1 MGGWLAVADRAAS
14 LAVQSDWLGLD
25 PSDALP
31 RAVHQG
37 LSPCACCR
45 AAPPRALLST
55 GPASGL
61 FTGSCVFRKVVAFLV
76 LTSKSS
82 KVEAARPFRG
92 LRQERAPCHFLHVM
106 VPVTSQKVWEG
117 PRRGRVLGLCSRGP
131 LQRGPVHLGGVSSV
145 SGFFRSV
152 CASVFDAHPRPL
164 CHLSCP
170 FNTQI

>member
-1 MGGWLAVADRAAS
+1 MLWVFTAADQLPQDAMGGWLAVADRAAS

-37 LSPCACCR
+37 LSPGACCR

-92 LRQERAPCHFLHVM
+92 LRQERAPCHFHHVM
-106 VPVTSQKVWEG
+106 VPVTSQGSVGGAEEG
-117 PRRGRVLGLCSRGP
+117 PSAGTVAPEVLSRGT
-131 LQRGPVHLGGVSSV
+131 RASR
-145 SGFFRSV
+145 RS
-152 CASVFDAHPRPL
+152 CFCFWVFP
-164 CHLSCP
+164 
-170 FNTQI
+170 